1 MIKSWKPESTI
12 CQTMSC
18 LCLEGKKMGRTV
30 IYFNIYVHVY
40 LLQFLELRVS
50 FNYLN
55 QQSGSDFTKENLS

>member
-18 LCLEGKKMGRTV
+18 LCLEGKKWEEQLFIL
-30 IYFNIYVHVY
+30 IYMYMYIFFSFWN
-40 LLQFLELRVS
+40 FVS

-55 QQSGSDFTKENLS
+55 RQSGSDFTKENLS

>member
-30 IYFNIYVHVY
+30 IYFNVYVHVY

-55 QQSGSDFTKENLS
+55 QQSVRGKEREFF

>member
-18 LCLEGKKMGRTV
+18 LCLEGKKWEEQLFILMYMYMY
-30 IYFNIYVHVY
+30 IFFSFWN
-40 LLQFLELRVS
+40 FVS

-55 QQSGSDFTKENLS
+55 RQSGSDFTKENLS